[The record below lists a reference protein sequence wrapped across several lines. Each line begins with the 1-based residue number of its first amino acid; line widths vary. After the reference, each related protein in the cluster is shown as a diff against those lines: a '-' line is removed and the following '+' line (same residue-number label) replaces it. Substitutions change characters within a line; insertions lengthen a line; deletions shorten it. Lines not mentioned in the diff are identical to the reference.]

1 METEAIF
8 SYCETCNSQVELT
21 EEGKYSVTTPE
32 SKPLYSED
40 IIDTIHYT
48 DIYHLLRCPKCNSPF
63 LYLKRWQEMPA
74 EWNNE
79 TAEPEKLY
87 PNSSEIPLSSV
98 PPSIKKAF
106 EDAFQAHKVGLYAPS
121 VLMCRKTIEAIC
133 FEKGITKGNL
143 KQKILKL
150 KEKDIIGSNIY
161 NWADSLRVIGND
173 AAHEFLPNISKEDS
187 RDTIDFTESVILTT
201 FILSV
206 KFEEFTERREASK
219 TKNQ

>member
-1 METEAIF
+1 MEKEAIF
-8 SYCETCNSQVELT
+8 SYCETCNSQVELA
-21 EEGKYSVTTPE
+21 EEGEYSVETPE
-32 SKPLYSED
+32 SKPLDPED
-40 IIDTIHYT
+40 IINTIHHIE
-48 DIYHLLRCPKCNSPF
+48 IYYLLRCPKCSSPF

-74 EWNNE
+74 EWSYE

-98 PPSIKKAF
+98 PSSIKKAF

-150 KEKDIIGSNIY
+150 KEKGIIDSNIY
-161 NWADSLRVIGND
+161 KWADSLRLIGND
-173 AAHEFLPNISKEDS
+173 AAHELLPNISKDDS
-187 RDTIDFTESVILTT
+187 RDTINFTESVILTS
-201 FILSV
+201 FILSA
-206 KFEEFTERREASK
+206 KFEEFTERRKASK
-219 TKNQ
+219 TSKS